1 VSSLSAGMPSDVRK
15 VRRFLK
21 DEFESLIYTADFEGG
36 ETPGNE
42 QRLISRALTA
52 FVARR
57 LLSCTSDEAAAAV
70 VDGNRDNGIDGIAI
84 AVTEDQIWLIQSK
97 WSDQAKAR
105 FLLEDALKLKE
116 GFELL
121 DTREFLRFND
131 RVRDRA
137 DQIERAWDTPGAKVT
152 LVIAVMGT
160 TGAHPAALE
169 RLDAAKATVN
179 GNFPDFLDYEIWDL
193 ARICQ
198 EVRDDYTEPSV
209 EVVAPLTEWG
219 KGPKSIESYQG
230 MISVADVAEW
240 YTQHGPR
247 LFDRNIRHP
256 LGRTLTNNKMI
267 DTLVKAPADFWYFNN
282 GITVLCDSADLHQKS
297 RSVYSPCELTLKG
310 ASVVNGAQTVAAIHK
325 AMQDDPGMAGQA
337 TVSLKV
343 IITKD
348 PDFSTAVTK
357 ATNTQNEV
365 KTEDFVALDM
375 VQRRLR
381 QDFAVYLKKEY
392 VYRRSEPV
400 PTPEAGTSVSEVA
413 MALACADSNPE
424 LAARARINRETLWE
438 REPGGTYR
446 VLFLDATPDA
456 YRAWHAVQILRRAQ
470 AWLAETRPSRE
481 GRASA
486 IADYGDLL
494 VVHLVF
500 QQLSL
505 NLIGEPEYDLATALS
520 SVPDLATKA
529 LSWLIQRTDAQLGRD
544 SALRTAFGNVEQCRT
559 LAVLTL
565 NDLRTNVSVP
575 KLPTEY
581 RIVEVPRRPNAVTTL
596 IDAGRIPEGTK
607 IIFRPRSA
615 REHHWVDPWIAGN
628 PQRAEAT
635 WVNSRSK
642 PLLWAYDGERYS
654 PTRLVTMIWAATGW
668 PDHPVAVQGPS
679 QWYPEDGKASLWD
692 LARAIQD
699 EPYADDAEG

>member
-1 VSSLSAGMPSDVRK
+1 
-15 VRRFLK
+15 
-21 DEFESLIYTADFEGG
+21 
-36 ETPGNE
+36 
-42 QRLISRALTA
+42 
-52 FVARR
+52 
-57 LLSCTSDEAAAAV
+57 
-70 VDGNRDNGIDGIAI
+70 
-84 AVTEDQIWLIQSK
+84 
-97 WSDQAKAR
+97 
-105 FLLEDALKLKE
+105 
-116 GFELL
+116 
-121 DTREFLRFND
+121 
-131 RVRDRA
+131 
-137 DQIERAWDTPGAKVT
+137 
-152 LVIAVMGT
+152 
-160 TGAHPAALE
+160 
-169 RLDAAKATVN
+169 
-179 GNFPDFLDYEIWDL
+179 
-193 ARICQ
+193 
-198 EVRDDYTEPSV
+198 
-209 EVVAPLTEWG
+209 
-219 KGPKSIESYQG
+219 
-230 MISVADVAEW
+230 
-240 YTQHGPR
+240 
-247 LFDRNIRHP
+247 
-256 LGRTLTNNKMI
+256 
-267 DTLVKAPADFWYFNN
+267 
-282 GITVLCDSADLHQKS
+282 
-297 RSVYSPCELTLKG
+297 
-310 ASVVNGAQTVAAIHK
+310 
-325 AMQDDPGMAGQA
+325 
-337 TVSLKV
+337 
-343 IITKD
+343 
-348 PDFSTAVTK
+348 
-357 ATNTQNEV
+357 
-365 KTEDFVALDM
+365 M

-565 NDLRTNVSVP
+565 DDLRTNVSVP
-575 KLPTEY
+575 KLPAEY

-615 REHHWVDPWIAGN
+615 REHQWVDPWIAGN

-679 QWYPEDGKASLWD
+679 QWYPEDGTASLWD

-699 EPYADDAEG
+699 EQYADDAEG

>member
-1 VSSLSAGMPSDVRK
+1 
-15 VRRFLK
+15 
-21 DEFESLIYTADFEGG
+21 
-36 ETPGNE
+36 
-42 QRLISRALTA
+42 
-52 FVARR
+52 
-57 LLSCTSDEAAAAV
+57 
-70 VDGNRDNGIDGIAI
+70 
-84 AVTEDQIWLIQSK
+84 
-97 WSDQAKAR
+97 
-105 FLLEDALKLKE
+105 
-116 GFELL
+116 
-121 DTREFLRFND
+121 
-131 RVRDRA
+131 
-137 DQIERAWDTPGAKVT
+137 
-152 LVIAVMGT
+152 
-160 TGAHPAALE
+160 
-169 RLDAAKATVN
+169 
-179 GNFPDFLDYEIWDL
+179 
-193 ARICQ
+193 
-198 EVRDDYTEPSV
+198 
-209 EVVAPLTEWG
+209 
-219 KGPKSIESYQG
+219 
-230 MISVADVAEW
+230 
-240 YTQHGPR
+240 
-247 LFDRNIRHP
+247 
-256 LGRTLTNNKMI
+256 
-267 DTLVKAPADFWYFNN
+267 
-282 GITVLCDSADLHQKS
+282 
-297 RSVYSPCELTLKG
+297 
-310 ASVVNGAQTVAAIHK
+310 
-325 AMQDDPGMAGQA
+325 
-337 TVSLKV
+337 
-343 IITKD
+343 
-348 PDFSTAVTK
+348 
-357 ATNTQNEV
+357 
-365 KTEDFVALDM
+365 
-375 VQRRLR
+375 
-381 QDFAVYLKKEY
+381 
-392 VYRRSEPV
+392 
-400 PTPEAGTSVSEVA
+400 

-470 AWLAETRPSRE
+470 AWLAETRPGRE

-529 LSWLIQRTDAQLGRD
+529 LSWLIQRTDAQLGPD

-565 NDLRTNVSVP
+565 DDLRTNVSVP
-575 KLPTEY
+575 KLPAEY

-615 REHHWVDPWIAGN
+615 REHQWVDPWIAGN

-679 QWYPEDGKASLWD
+679 QWYPEDDKASLWD

-699 EPYADDAEG
+699 EQYADDAEG